1 VYHKRHLVPFGEY
14 LPFDALL
21 RPITQALR
29 IPVANFSPGPE
40 AQPLLQAAGYP
51 VGASV
56 CYEIAFGAEIIR
68 SLPEA
73 RFLVTVSNDAWFG
86 NSIGPHQHLQIARA
100 RAAETRRYLLR
111 ATNTGITAIIAPDG
125 SLVSRAAQFEVEVL
139 TGRIAPRAGATP
151 YVVWGDWPV
160 VVVMLFL
167 LVAPWARS
175 RRRGE
180 TAGAA

>member
-1 VYHKRHLVPFGEY
+1 M
-14 LPFDALL
+14 
-21 RPITQALR
+21 
-29 IPVANFSPGPE
+29 
-40 AQPLLQAAGYP
+40 
-51 VGASV
+51 
-56 CYEIAFGAEIIR
+56 
-68 SLPEA
+68 
-73 RFLVTVSNDAWFG
+73 TVSNDAWFG

-100 RAAETRRYLLR
+100 RAAETGRYLLR

-139 TGRIAPRAGATP
+139 TGRIAPPAGATP

-167 LVAPWARS
+167 LVAPWAQS